1 MRISD
6 WSSDVCSSDL
16 TDFETSV
23 ETSVP
28 GRAERL
34 DVIETVGGKRRWTP
48 EARARII
55 AESLEPGANVSA
67 VARRHGLF
75 PQQLYTWRRGL
86 RERAEAMRFVPAMV
100 ERENASALPGPPPQ
114 SDRKRLVEGRRLA
127 ARVDCGG
134 SRLNTKKKQ

>member
-1 MRISD
+1 MSD
-6 WSSDVCSSDL
+6 E
-16 TDFETSV
+16 TDFETCI

-34 DVIETVGGKRRWTP
+34 DVIETAGGKRRWTP

-67 VARRHGLF
+67 VARRHGMF

-86 RERAEAMRFVPAMV
+86 RERAEAMSFVPAMV
-100 ERENASALPGPPPQ
+100 EKENAGALPGPSPQ
-114 SDRKRLVEGRRLA
+114 SVGGQIVIETGNLTIRVPDDVSADHIERVLLA
-127 ARVDCGG
+127 VQVSA
-134 SRLNTKKKQ
+134 

>member
-34 DVIETVGGKRRWTP
+34 DVIETAGGKRRWTP

-75 PQQLYTWRRGL
+75 PQQLYTWRRGW
-86 RERAEAMRFVPAMV
+86 RGRAVAMSFVPAMV
-100 ERENASALPGPPPQ
+100 ARETAGASPGPREPP
-114 SDRKRLVEGRRLA
+114 GRGNTCIGTR
-127 ARVDCGG
+127 GG
-134 SRLNTKKKQ
+134 

>member
-16 TDFETSV
+16 
-23 ETSVP
+23 
-28 GRAERL
+28 
-34 DVIETVGGKRRWTP
+34 
-48 EARARII
+48 ARARII

-86 RERAEAMRFVPAMV
+86 RERAEAMSFVPAMV
-100 ERENASALPGPPPQ
+100 ERETAGSLPGPQPQ
-114 SDRKRLVEGRRLA
+114 SGSGQIVSATGRWVIRQRKSVVEGECGSVGVDFGGRR
-127 ARVDCGG
+127 
-134 SRLNTKKKQ
+134 

>member
-34 DVIETVGGKRRWTP
+34 DVIETAGGKRRWTP

-75 PQQLYTWRRGL
+75 PQQLYTRSEEHTSEL
-86 RERAEAMRFVPAMV
+86 QSLMRSSYAVFC
-100 ERENASALPGPPPQ
+100 L
-114 SDRKRLVEGRRLA
+114 
-127 ARVDCGG
+127 
-134 SRLNTKKKQ
+134 KKKTKI